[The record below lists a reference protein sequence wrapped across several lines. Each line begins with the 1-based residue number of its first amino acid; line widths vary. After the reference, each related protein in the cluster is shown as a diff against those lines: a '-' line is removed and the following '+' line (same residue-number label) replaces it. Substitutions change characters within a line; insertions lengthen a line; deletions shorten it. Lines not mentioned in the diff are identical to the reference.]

1 MNKDQDI
8 RKSISQYFLATIVG
22 NIFGLF
28 RNIFLPFIYTPA
40 QLGVW
45 NLMNVL
51 LAYSANMHL
60 GVLHGMNKLIPI
72 YKARNEYRNEK
83 LLVSSTFWF
92 NIILAAIAV
101 VGFII
106 SAFYFDVS
114 YKIPLLIIGLASF
127 CQQLF
132 AYYFSLLRSNEKFKI
147 VSIGTALLSIITLL
161 FIFILTSVSKYKI
174 EAGLFSIVISN
185 IFVVIYFHK
194 SHKIYISDFDSNII
208 RKALATGLPLIIIG
222 ILDTLLITA
231 DRWLIASNY
240 SKNILGNYAL
250 GVMTSGLI
258 SVIPG
263 VISSVIYPKLIQK
276 YTANNDLKEFAK
288 LVIQPIKTIWIL
300 MFLLTGISMVLI
312 PFLITNYLPKYIASI
327 SLVEL
332 FIIGAY
338 FFSSSFAVGSVII
351 AINKQKSIIYLQ
363 LFVIAF
369 ILITD
374 LIIIKNHLSIE
385 LVATGTII
393 GYFIYGLGYNII
405 AFYNLKIK
413 AINYVKLVS
422 QLVLPFT
429 SLMFLYLY
437 FSKFT
442 FLNVANYN
450 IYIIMFSRLTIFI
463 TIMTILIYF
472 SFFDKVYKKY
482 FFDELKRLFC

>member
-1 MNKDQDI
+1 MSKDQDI
-8 RKSISQYFLATIVG
+8 RKSISQYFLATIIG

-51 LAYSANMHL
+51 LSYSANMHL

-72 YKARNEYRNEK
+72 FKAKNELKNENQ
-83 LLVSSTFWF
+83 LVSSVFWF
-92 NIILAAIAV
+92 NIMLATIALI
-101 VGFII
+101 GFII
-106 SAFYFDVS
+106 SAYFFEVS

-132 AYYFSLLRSNEKFKI
+132 AYYFSLLRSNGKFKI

-161 FIFILTSVSKYKI
+161 FIYILTSISKFKI
-174 EAGLFSIVISN
+174 EAGLFSIVIAN
-185 IFVVIYFHK
+185 VIVVIYFHK
-194 SHKIYISDFDSNII
+194 SHKINLRTFDNNII
-208 RKALATGLPLIIIG
+208 KIALVTGLPLIIIG
-222 ILDTLLITA
+222 ILDTLLITV

-240 SKNILGNYAL
+240 SKNLLGNYAL
-250 GVMTSGLI
+250 GVMTSSLI

-276 YTANNDLKEFAK
+276 FAENNDLKQFAK

-300 MFLLTGISMVLI
+300 MFLLTGITMVVL
-312 PFLITNYLPKYIASI
+312 PFLIINYLPKYIDSI
-327 SLVEL
+327 TLVEI

-351 AINKQKSIIYLQ
+351 AMNKQKSIIYLQ
-363 LFVIAF
+363 LLVILF

-385 LVATGTII
+385 YVATGTII
-393 GYFIYGLGYNII
+393 GYIIYGVGYNFI
-405 AFYNLKIK
+405 AFYYLKIK
-413 AINYVKLVS
+413 AFNCIKLIF
-422 QLVLPFT
+422 QLALPFST
-429 SLMFLYLY
+429 LIFLYFFL
-437 FSKFT
+437 SKFT
-442 FLNVANYN
+442 FLSLTNYN
-450 IYIIMFSRLTIFI
+450 IYIIMFSRLTILII
-463 TIMTILIYF
+463 TMGILIYF
-472 SFFDKVYKKY
+472 SFFDKMYKKY
-482 FFDELKRLFC
+482 FSDEFVKLFY